1 MEQRNVLVGTRQLA
15 GLSVGIGVPLSPL
28 KTFTL
33 HLSGEILKDLYF
45 LETYN

>member
-1 MEQRNVLVGTRQLA
+1 VEQRNVLVGTRQLA

-33 HLSGEILKDLYF
+33 HLSGEVLEDLYF